1 MKTRPKTLSEAEII
15 KLADDL
21 ALVFWLPGS
30 EVRKTQLR
38 KEAQAYWETIKDQ
51 PRVLWLP
58 YVLRLLL
65 TCPPL
70 FDRPTGFEWILNQV
84 QWELYYRKANQSADR
99 DFWAAVKQV
108 RRAMRRGRPSD
119 KARDYFRHERVKA
132 LMKERG
138 ITKTRAVG
146 LLADLEGLSQTTRAI
161 WKSLAQVKRG
171 QTTRRK
177 LLHPQ
182 RPAVLATLPAV
193 CKSHNLWCTHRG

>member
-1 MKTRPKTLSEAEII
+1 MKKRGETLSEAEII
-15 KLADDL
+15 KLADEL

-30 EVRKTQLR
+30 EVRRQQLS

-84 QWELYYRKANQSADR
+84 QWELYYRKANQSADQ
-99 DFWAAVKQV
+99 DFWAAVTQV

-119 KARDYFRHERVKA
+119 KARDYFRYERVRA
-132 LMKERG
+132 LMKEQG
-138 ITKTRAVG
+138 IKKTRAVE
-146 LLADLEGLSQTTRAI
+146 LLADLEGLSQNTRAI
-161 WKSLAQVKRG
+161 WKSLARVEG
-171 QTTRRK
+171 EQTSRRK
-177 LLHPQ
+177 LL
-182 RPAVLATLPAV
+182 RP
-193 CKSHNLWCTHRG
+193 